1 MEDILKKEKKVSES
15 DSDTKIECSFCLE
28 KPQNPVFCAKGLYK
42 HPVCRECVRKWAQT
56 VSSANFTCPLCRTLY
71 DDSVK
76 SLFYTNSQ
84 MYSNIDLFPII
95 ISFNS
100 RNENETIN
108 WLNQVFPHSMPE
120 TEDFDQ
126 IVANMNFD
134 GFSDELMPMSPISE
148 TRIT

>member
-1 MEDILKKEKKVSES
+1 MEDIFKKEKKVSILE
-15 DSDTKIECSFCLE
+15 TNIECSICLE
-28 KPQNPVFCAKGLYK
+28 KPQNPVFCASALDK
-42 HPVCRECVRKWAQT
+42 HPVCRECIRKWAQT

-76 SLFYTNSQ
+76 SLFYTHSQ

-100 RNENETIN
+100 RTENETIN
-108 WLNQVFPHSMPE
+108 WLNQVFPYSIPVRD
-120 TEDFDQ
+120 DFEQ
-126 IVANMNFD
+126 IVTNMNFD
-134 GFSDELMPMSPISE
+134 GFSDDMIPLSPISE